1 MSNPMLHPGQA
12 AACDAYALHMQQVH
26 DFYTERYNSTSFSMP
41 VKGTRMI
48 IYHEDSAEAANLF
61 SSLMHLRCDET
72 NGIQIGSVVWVDRSR
87 LSGEIPSP
95 PIAHDQYTGYGQ
107 RGFIQWNEWKFLHAP
122 TIGLEICYH
131 IPSHSGVLVTRGVEE
146 LSIYDRATPFQSI
159 IHWILEDAGWHMAH
173 AAVVGFQGKGALLV
187 GNSGSGKSTT
197 ALTCLMNPEMQ
208 FLCDDKC
215 MLSLDPVPGAF
226 AIYNA
231 VKLNNDVKDRFPFFN
246 KMIVGTDEFAKKGK
260 NLAFLYPDLKE
271 KTVTRL
277 QVNSIL
283 IPRLNTQGQFGIS
296 PASPAAAFRVFGPS
310 TSIWVPLS
318 GPSNFRFLRSFTEKI
333 PCFYLD
339 LAPELQLNAER
350 IKDHLM
356 GFK

>member
-1 MSNPMLHPGQA
+1 MSSPVFHPGQA
-12 AACDAYALHMQQVH
+12 AACDAYVQQMQEVYELYKNQYVTTR
-26 DFYTERYNSTSFSMP
+26 FRMP
-41 VKGTRMI
+41 VEGSRLI
-48 IYHEDSAEAANLF
+48 IHHDGSAQAVNYF
-61 SSLMHLRCDET
+61 SSLMHLKCDEAS
-72 NGIQIGSVVWVDRSR
+72 GVEAGSIVWVDRSQ
-87 LSGEIPSP
+87 SAGEIPSP
-95 PIAHDQYTGYGQ
+95 PLADDQYTGYGQ
-107 RGFIQWNEWKFLHAP
+107 RGFIHWKDWKFLHAP
-122 TIGLEICYH
+122 TIGLEIWYH
-131 IPSHSGVLVTRGVEE
+131 IPSHSGVVVTRGVEE

-197 ALTCLMNPEMQ
+197 ALTCLMNPELQ

-215 MLSLDPVPGAF
+215 MLSLDPNPRAF

-231 VKLNNDVKDRFPFFN
+231 VKLNHDVKDRFPFFN

-260 NLAFLYPDLKE
+260 NLAFLYPEFKD

-277 QVNSIL
+277 QINSIL
-283 IPRLNTQGQFGIS
+283 IPRINTHGPFGIS

-318 GPSNFRFLRSFTEKI
+318 GPSNYRFLRSFTEKI
-333 PCFYLD
+333 PCYYLD
-339 LAPELQLNAER
+339 LAPELQRNAAC
-350 IKDHLM
+350 IKDHLIRLS
-356 GFK
+356 